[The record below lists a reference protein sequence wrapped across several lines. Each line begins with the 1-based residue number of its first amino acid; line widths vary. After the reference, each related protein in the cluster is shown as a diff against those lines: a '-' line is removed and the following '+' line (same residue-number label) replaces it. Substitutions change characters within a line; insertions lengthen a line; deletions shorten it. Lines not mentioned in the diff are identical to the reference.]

1 MRQSLLRTGS
11 NILAADAVLL
21 VSASFAIVLTN
32 DPDPASRVGRHLWAG
47 ALANAT
53 VALLLFILAVGP
65 VRRGERWALWAYGIP
80 LFVYGLPMLV
90 MDATHVEPAGRL
102 GALGP
107 QVLGLGLAL
116 LGLTLAGLGRC
127 DRLRG

>member
-1 MRQSLLRTGS
+1 MSHRFLRLGS
-11 NILAADAVLL
+11 FVLAADAVLL
-21 VSASFAIVLTN
+21 VSASLAIILTN
-32 DPDPASRVGRHLWAG
+32 EPDPATRVGRHLWAG
-47 ALANAT
+47 ALANTT

-116 LGLTLAGLGRC
+116 IGLTLAGLGRS